1 MAVSTDPAK
10 DAIGLFA
17 RYSEMSYGEQAALA
31 GILSALEPRL
41 ALELGTFRGGSL
53 APIATYSEEVH
64 TFDLASH
71 VTEAVPNVTYHIGDS
86 RTTLPRVLDEL
97 VKAQRQIDFVLV
109 DGDHSRAGVEAD
121 MTNLLHSPALR
132 TTVILLHDCANEG
145 VRQGARN
152 AILKADGLAYADLSF
167 VAPPTRRSSPL
178 RESWGGLGIVVVD
191 RSGELWTLER
201 QVLPNVRWQTS
212 GTRSSPGTRCA
223 RRGTSGVISSIG
235 PGRSIGD
242 WWVPVEPGL
251 AETTPLVRIQRAE
264 ATITAAGSGSP
275 HLPSRCLDAA

>member
-1 MAVSTDPAK
+1 MAVSADPAR
-10 DAIGLFA
+10 DQVGLFVPSA
-17 RYSEMSYGEQAALA
+17 EMSYGEQAALA
-31 GILSALEPRL
+31 GILSKLEPRL

-53 APIATYSEEVH
+53 ASIAAYSEEVH

-71 VTEAVPNVTYHIGDS
+71 VTNSLPNVTYHIGDS

-97 VKAQRQIDFVLV
+97 AKAHRQIDFVLV

-121 MTNLLHSPALR
+121 MTNLLRSPALS

-167 VAPPTRRSSPL
+167 VAPPARRTSPL
-178 RESWGGLGIVVVD
+178 RELWGGLGIVVVD
-191 RSGELWTLER
+191 RSGKLWTLER

-212 GTRSSPGTRCA
+212 GARPLAWHVFRPARSFRRDLVYRIRPLYRRWAGTRGA
-223 RRGTSGVISSIG
+223 RLG
-235 PGRSIGD
+235 
-242 WWVPVEPGL
+242 
-251 AETTPLVRIQRAE
+251 
-264 ATITAAGSGSP
+264 
-275 HLPSRCLDAA
+275 